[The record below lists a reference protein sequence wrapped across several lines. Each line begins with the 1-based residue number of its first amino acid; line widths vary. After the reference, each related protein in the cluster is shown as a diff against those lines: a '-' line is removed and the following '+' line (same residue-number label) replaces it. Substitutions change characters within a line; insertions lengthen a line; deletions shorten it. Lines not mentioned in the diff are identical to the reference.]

1 MLRVDGSDS
10 DSKSD
15 SDSGGGDRHRYDRR
29 SSIGPRHTL
38 RQLAVAVLVVATAV
52 VVVDPIA
59 VAVADV
65 WRAPGVSVNNIVLV
79 SALTTNNNNNNV
91 VNNNRRRDRRGRTG
105 ASAGIASSI
114 RIPAGARAASLDD
127 DDNND
132 FDHGGRYVLLFED
145 YQKVR
150 GPYFFAL
157 FDQMIEQTETL
168 TSSTSTTARVANR
181 RVAFCTTRKD
191 LEQRITDVDVDATV
205 DIDVATV
212 SAAAAAALPLLE
224 DLRSSLELETIPEL
238 FVMDDW
244 NPWLLEQRFGDSS
257 NASDGDDNDSDD
269 DNDNRMPTIFW
280 LHGTYNAFH
289 TRHLLR
295 TSGFDRLLREQCAH
309 DRDATPSHNDD
320 CRLFIGEGT
329 GAACA
334 GVTMEAA
341 RVVRGDDPSKSP
353 ELQAFGLQLLGDD
366 VASTASAKMVGA
378 TTTKSDNTT
387 TTNDNNNNARA
398 HTHAHAHNPPVC
410 VWAQQPRER
419 TATSFVFRPGQRGA
433 IEGYNTER
441 DPMLP
446 LVENRKNE
454 QQQQQHAQEGVV
466 CTGEPSIDPS
476 RAAQAGG
483 IGDSEWWE

>member
-1 MLRVDGSDS
+1 MLREWEGLR
-10 DSKSD
+10 
-15 SDSGGGDRHRYDRR
+15 GEGGDLYHRHHHHSRRR
-29 SSIGPRHTL
+29 SSIGPQHML
-38 RQLAVAVLVVATAV
+38 QQLVVAVLVVATAV
-52 VVVDPIA
+52 VVVVDPISIA
-59 VAVADV
+59 FV
-65 WRAPGVSVNNIVLV
+65 WRVPGVSVNNIVLV
-79 SALTTNNNNNNV
+79 SALTIKTNNIN
-91 VNNNRRRDRRGRTG
+91 DRRGRT
-105 ASAGIASSI
+105 SATSVGITSSI
-114 RIPAGARAASLDD
+114 QIQSRARGSLDD
-127 DDNND
+127 NDDDEDSND

-145 YQKVR
+145 YQKVK

-157 FDQMIEQTETL
+157 FDQMIEQIET
-168 TSSTSTTARVANR
+168 TTARGAKR

-191 LEQRITDVDVDATV
+191 LEQQIVVAAAAGTDVDVDVDATM
-205 DIDVATV
+205 DIDMDVATV
-212 SAAAAAALPLLE
+212 SAAAARPLLE

-244 NPWLLEQRFGDSS
+244 NPWLLEQRFGGVG
-257 NASDGDDNDSDD
+257 NAGASDD
-269 DNDNRMPTIFW
+269 DDDDNGDQMPTIFW

-295 TSGFDRLLREQCAH
+295 TSGFDRFIQEQCAH
-309 DRDATPSHNDD
+309 DATLSHNDD
-320 CRLFIGEGT
+320 CRLFVGEGT

-334 GVTMEAA
+334 GATMEAA

-366 VASTASAKMVGA
+366 ETSAGMLAMASTTEGD
-378 TTTKSDNTT
+378 TGT
-387 TTNDNNNNARA
+387 TTNNNNNNNA
-398 HTHAHAHNPPVC
+398 NDPPVC

-419 TATSFVFRPGQRGA
+419 SATSFVFRPGQRGA

-441 DPMLP
+441 APLLP
-446 LVENRKNE
+446 LVENVKNEQE
-454 QQQQQHAQEGVV
+454 QQQQHRAQEGVV